1 MICEEKKDHF
11 CVPVMKLMT
20 PIVASGIQSEPTI
33 SQLVSCDTMLTGRKE
48 MLILRHT
55 HKPIT
60 HTTSLV
66 WASETTADKQF
77 IIKLALLSFLIL
89 SSITHCIPNVWS
101 SHINISWSPSLS
113 LHWTAWQSSDSVMQN
128 ELMIIYKRRILHIL
142 AYNQTSR

>member
-1 MICEEKKDHF
+1 MRKKKDHF

-77 IIKLALLSFLIL
+77 IIKLPLLSFLIL

-113 LHWTAWQSSDSVMQN
+113 LHWTAWQSSDSVVQKWIN
-128 ELMIIYKRRILHIL
+128 DYLQE
-142 AYNQTSR
+142 AYTSHPGI